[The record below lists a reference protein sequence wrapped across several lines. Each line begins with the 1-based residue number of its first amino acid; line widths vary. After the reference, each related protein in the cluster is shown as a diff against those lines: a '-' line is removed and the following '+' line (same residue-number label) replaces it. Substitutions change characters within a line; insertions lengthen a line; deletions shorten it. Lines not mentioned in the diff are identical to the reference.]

1 MKPGEVQNLTTY
13 SITTTSVS
21 LTWQPPEGNYLAY
34 LVQILG
40 NSTFGRNVTSEFTT
54 VDGLIPG
61 NCYMFQVTVL
71 VGDKKGESAN
81 KTICTRPASVILQD
95 ISKVSNS
102 SIYVSWFLSEGNR
115 SAYLVKVEGDPSQS
129 FIVMSESVII
139 TNLTS
144 RNQYTVKITA
154 LAGENDLRG
163 ISTDI
168 SVLLLQNI
176 SATYISNTSVLLS
189 WEPIIDLNISYK
201 ISVYGSPTSYLT
213 LTNATLFID
222 DLTPGN
228 FYTIQISAFKENMII
243 YGYGGDISLYTRPNA
258 VTNTQYG
265 NVSTN
270 SVELR
275 WLQPVGNFSFY
286 RIEVTGDSKWQNLTT
301 NSESVTIDGLK
312 PGNQYTFRIVPI
324 TGPDVQG
331 DASEITVF
339 TKPGNVQNLI
349 TYSTGTTSVSLSW
362 QPPEGN
368 WWSYLI
374 QILEISNFSRNVVLN
389 YATVDGLTPGNYYT
403 LIVTALV
410 GDRGIKGESANTS
423 TYTKPESVQNL
434 ATYNIS
440 TTSVSLSWQP
450 PEGNHSFYLIHILEN
465 STFNRM
471 VTLNATTIDGFTPGN
486 YYTFIITALVGD
498 SDIKGESINTSTYT
512 KPGVV
517 KNLTTYSITTSSVSL
532 SWVPPDGNASS
543 FLIEVLG
550 NSNLSKNV
558 VCNFT
563 TIDGLT
569 PGNLYI
575 FILSAAVGES
585 NVRGDSV
592 YTSTYTKPERVQSLA
607 MYNISTT
614 SVSLSWQPPEGNH
627 SSYLIQILENS
638 TFNRMVTL
646 NATTIDGL
654 TPGNYYTFI
663 ITVFVKDSGINGES
677 TNTSTYT
684 KPGEVQNLTTYNIS
698 TTSVS
703 LSWQPPEGN
712 CWYYLIQILE
722 NSTFSKTI
730 TLNDTTIDGLTP
742 GNYYTFIVTAFV
754 GDSGMNGESANTSTY
769 TIPGEVKNLT
779 TYNVTTNSVSLS
791 WETPEGNTSSF
802 LIQILGNVNLSKNV
816 ASSFT
821 TIYGL
826 TPGNFYTFIVSVLV
840 GERNVRGES
849 INTTTYTKPGEVQ
862 NLTTYKISTTSV
874 SLSWQPPEG
883 NCWYYLI
890 QILENSTFSK
900 KITLND
906 TTIDGLT
913 PGNYYTFIVTAFVG
927 DSGMNGESANT
938 STYTKPGEV
947 MNLTTYNITTNSVSL
962 SWETPEGNTSSF
974 LIQILGNSNLSKN
987 MTSNF
992 TTIDGLTPGNFY
1004 TFIVSA
1010 LVGESNVR
1018 GESANTSTYTKPGE
1032 VQNLTTYNI
1041 STTSV
1046 SLSWQPPEGI
1056 CWYYLIQILENSTF
1070 SRTITLNDTTIDGL
1084 IPGNYYIFI
1093 VTAFVGD
1100 SGIHGESANTSTY
1113 TIPGE
1118 VKNLTTYNVTINSV
1132 SLSWETPEG
1141 NTSSFL
1147 IQILGNVIL
1156 SKNVASSFTT
1166 IYGLTPGNFYTF
1178 IVSALVGESN
1188 VRGESANTTT
1198 YTKPGE
1204 VQNLTTYNTGTT
1216 SVFLSWQ
1223 PPEGNCWYYLIQ
1235 ILENSTFSKTITLND
1250 TTIDGLTPGNYYT
1263 FIVTAFV
1270 GDSGMNGESANTST
1284 YTKPGEV
1291 MNLTTYNITTNSVSL
1306 SWETPEGNT
1315 SSFLIQILGNSNL
1328 SKNMTSNFTTI
1339 DGLTPG
1345 NFYTFIVSALV
1356 GESNVRGE
1364 SANTSTYTKPGEVQN
1379 LTTYNISTTSVSL
1392 SWQPP
1397 EGICWYYLIQ
1407 ILKNSTFSR
1416 TITLND
1422 TTIDGLIPGNY
1433 YIFIVTAF
1441 VGDSGIHG
1449 ESANTSTYT
1458 IPGEVKNL
1466 TTYNVT
1472 INSVSLS
1479 WETPEGNTSSFL
1491 IQILG
1496 NVNLSKNVASS
1507 FTTIYGLT
1515 PGNFYTFIVSA
1526 LVGKSNVRGESA
1538 NTTTYTKPGEVQNLT
1553 TYNTGTTS
1561 VSLSWQPPEGNCW
1574 YYLIQILENSTFSK
1588 RITLNDTT
1596 IDGLI
1601 PGNYYTFI
1609 VTAFVGDSGM
1619 NGESANTSTYTKPGE
1634 VMNLT
1639 TYNITTNSVSLSW
1652 ETPEGNTSS
1661 FLIQIL
1667 GNSNLSKNMASN
1679 FTTIDGLT
1687 PGNFYTFIVSALV
1700 GESNVR
1706 GESANT
1712 STYTKPGEVQNLT
1725 TYNISTTSVSLSW
1738 QPPEGICWYYLIQ
1751 ILENSTFS
1759 RTITLNDTTIDGL
1772 TPGNYYIFIVT
1783 AFVGDSGIHGESAN
1797 TSTYIIPR
1805 AVMNLTM
1812 YNVTTNSVS
1821 LSWETPEGNTSSFLI
1836 QILGNVNLS
1845 KNVASSFTTIYGL
1858 TPGNFYTFIV
1868 SALVGE
1874 SNVRGESANT
1884 TTYTKPGEVQN
1895 LTTYKISTTSVSLS
1909 WQPPEGN
1916 CWYYL
1921 IQILENSTFS
1931 RTITLN
1937 GTTIDG
1943 LTPGNYYTFIV
1954 TAFAGD
1960 IGIHGESANTSTYT
1974 KPGEVQNLTTYSI
1987 TTTSVS
1993 LIWQPPEGNYLTYL
2007 VQILGNSTFGRNVTS
2022 EFTTV
2027 DGLIP
2032 GNCYMFQVTVL
2043 VGDIKG
2049 ESANKAICTRP
2060 ASVILKDVSKVS
2072 NSSIYVSWLLSEGNR
2087 SAYLVEVVGDPSQ
2100 SFILMSESVIIT
2112 NLTSRN
2118 QYTVKLTAL
2127 AGENDLRGISTD
2139 ISVLLLH
2146 NISATY
2152 ISNTS
2157 VLLSWEPIIDLNISY
2172 KISVYGSPTSYLT
2185 LTNATL
2191 FIDDLTPGNFYTIQ
2205 ISAFKENMI
2214 IYGYGGDISLYTRP
2228 NAVTNTQYGN
2238 VSTNSVE
2245 LRWLQPVGNFS
2256 FYRIEVTGDSKWQ
2269 NLTTNSE
2276 SVTIDGLKPGNQYTF
2291 RIVPITGPDVQGDAS
2306 EITVFTKPG
2315 NVQNLITYSTG
2326 TTSVSLSWQPP
2337 EGNWWSYLIQ
2347 ILEISNFSRNVVLNY
2362 ATVDGL
2368 TPGNYYTLI
2377 VTALV
2382 GDRGIKGES
2391 ANTSTYTKPESVQN
2405 LATYNISTTSVS
2417 LSWQPPE
2424 GNHSFYL
2431 IHILENSTFNRTV
2444 TLNATTIDGLTPGNY
2459 YTFIITVF
2467 LKDSGINGESANTS
2481 TYTKPGEVQN
2491 LTTCN
2496 ISTTS
2501 VSLSWQP
2508 PEGNCWYYLI
2518 QILENST
2525 FSKMVTL
2532 TDTTID
2538 GLTPGNYYTF
2548 IVVAFVGDSG
2558 MNGESANTSTYTKP
2572 GEVMNLTTYNVTI
2585 NSVSLRWETPK
2596 GNTSSFLI
2604 QVLGNSN
2611 FSKNVGSNFT
2621 TIDGL
2626 IPGNYYIFIVS
2637 AAVGESNVK
2646 GESANTFTYTIPSA
2660 IDILIIENVTTN
2672 SVSLSWAIPLGNIS
2686 SYIIQVLGTPS
2697 KELIVDTN
2705 SYIVDQLVPGNYYT
2719 FAVFATAGN
2728 MNGSKAEHSTFT
2740 VPSVIAN
2747 LIKDNV
2753 TTNSVYLC
2761 WSTPLGN
2768 ISSYIIQVLG
2778 TQSKELIVNTNCSL
2792 VDQLI
2797 PGNYYTFMVFARAGN
2812 MNGTKTLNSTF
2823 TVPSV
2828 IESLIIENVTTISV
2842 SLSWAIPLGNISSYI
2857 IQVLGTP
2864 SKELIVNTNSSL
2876 VDQLIPGNYY
2886 TFMVFA
2892 TAGNMNGTKTLNS
2905 TFIVPSVIESLI
2917 IDNVTTS
2924 TVSLSWDT
2932 PLGNVSS
2939 YIIQVLGTPS
2949 KELMVNTNSSLVDQ
2963 LIPGN
2968 YYTFMVFATAG
2979 NMNGTKTQ
2987 IFTYTVPSVIESL
3000 IIDNVTTSTVSLSW
3014 DTPLGNVSSYIIQVL
3029 GTPSKELMVNTNS
3042 SLVDPLIPGN
3052 YYTFMVFAIAGN
3064 MNGTKTLIFT
3074 NTVPSV
3080 ITSLI
3085 IDNITTSSVSLSWD
3099 TPLGNVSSYIIHV
3112 LGTPSKKLMV
3122 NTNSSLVDQLIPGNY
3137 YTFMV
3142 FATAGNMNGTKTRNS
3157 TFSVPSVIA
3166 SLFIDNITTS
3176 SVSLN
3181 WPTPLGNI
3189 SSYIIQV
3196 LGTPSQELIVNT
3208 NSFLVD
3214 QLIPGNYY
3222 TFLIFATA
3230 GNMNGTKT
3238 LNSTFTVP
3246 SAIESLVIDNI
3257 TTSSV
3262 SLIWATPL
3270 GNISSYI
3277 IQVLGTPSQELIV
3290 NTNSSLVDQLIPGN
3304 YYTFMFFATAGSMN
3318 GTKTLNSTFT
3328 IPSAIESLV
3337 IDNIAT
3343 SSVSLSWA
3351 TPLGNISSY
3360 IIQVLG
3366 TPSKELIVN
3375 TNSSLV
3381 DQLIPGNYY
3390 TFMVFA
3396 TAGNMNGTKT
3406 LNSTNTV
3413 PSVIASLIIDNVTT
3427 SSVFVSWPT
3436 PVGNISSYII
3446 QVLGTP
3452 SKELIVNTNS
3462 SLVDQLIPGNYY
3474 TFMVFATAGNMNG
3487 TKTLNSTNTVPSVI
3501 ASLIIDNVTT
3511 SSVFVSWPTPVG
3523 NISSYIIQVLGTPSK
3538 ELMVNTNFSLV
3549 DQLIPGNYYTFKVFD
3564 TVGNMNG
3571 TKIENS
3577 TFTFPSTIASLIIDN
3592 VTTSS
3597 VSLSW
3602 PIPLGNISSYIIQ
3615 VLGTPSKELLVN
3627 TNSSLVDQLIPGNY
3641 YTFMV
3646 FATAGNMNGTNTM
3659 NSTFTV
3665 PSVIASLIIDNVT
3678 TSSVFLSWATP
3689 LGNISSYIIQV
3700 LGTPSKELMVNTNSS
3715 LVDQLI
3721 PGNYY
3726 TFTVFD
3732 TVGNM
3737 NGTKIENS
3745 TFTQPASII
3754 VNNVLKLNETSLTVN
3769 WQLSGGNY
3777 SYFMAEAFINPPQM
3791 FNTTSYFFS
3800 FYSLPIGELHKIM
3813 IFAVAGNGIQGE
3825 KSTVLFLL
3833 SDTLN
3838 YTNVFADSIAL
3849 AWMSP
3854 DDQNVSFIINITGSP
3869 STSWEGSA
3877 NQTVIEGLTPG
3888 NLYTIQL
3895 AAYQGSDMLYGFGSL
3910 LLLHTRPSVVS
3921 NIQVSNVSTYSVDLR
3936 WSPPTGQ
3943 HDYYR
3948 IEVIGYV
3955 FQQMNTTV
3963 ESISIQNLTPGTNY
3977 TFRIWAVVG
3986 DNILGDP
3993 NESSSFT
4000 KPANINILNINRIS
4014 NSSLYVSWHLTE
4026 GSTTSYLVE
4035 VTGDLPQQ
4043 FNVESESINISNL
4056 TTGNQYTVA
4065 ISAVAGS
4072 QQGGKSEFSVLLSD
4086 TLSCTNISTNS
4097 MTLLWDTVSEP
4108 NISYTINVTGSPPWN
4123 WSNSTSEFMLQ
4134 NLIPGNLYIIQLSA
4148 YQENNLLY
4156 GYGGQISVYTRP
4168 EEVKNVTFGNE
4179 TISSIDVAWLPP
4191 IGNYSFYKV
4200 VINEVQNMTNST
4212 TWTFQELT
4220 AGTQYRIQISAVAGE
4235 DVTGSAVLNWQYTR
4249 PDVIQNLSISSLN
4262 TTSVSLSWLKPQG
4275 GKNFYYIKIFGTDMI
4290 ITSATESCTIPGL
4303 TPGSQY
4309 TLLVY
4314 AVAGDIT
4321 GNPVNVTVTTNPSA
4335 IESLIIDNVTTT
4347 SVSLSWPIPLG
4358 NISSYI
4364 IQVVGTPSKEL
4375 IVNTN
4380 SAVVDQLIPGNYYTF
4395 MVFATAGNMNGTK
4408 ILNSTFTDPSAIE
4421 SLIID
4426 NVTTTSVSLSWPIPL
4441 GNISSYIIQVLGT
4454 PSKELIVNTNS
4465 SLVDQLIPGN
4475 YYTFMV
4481 FATAGNMN
4489 GTKILNSTFTA
4500 PSAITSLTIDNIT
4513 TTSVSLSWP
4522 IPLGNI
4528 SSYIIQV
4535 LGTPSNELIVNTN
4548 SSLVDQLIPGNYYT
4562 FMVFATAGNMNG
4574 TKTVNSTF
4582 TVPSAIASLI
4592 IDNVTTTSVSLS
4604 WSTPLGNISS
4614 YIIQVLGT
4622 PSKELIVNT
4631 NSSVVD
4637 QLIPGNDYTFT
4648 VFATAGNMNSTKT
4661 LNSTFT
4667 VPSAITSLT
4676 IDNITTT
4683 SVSLSWPIPL
4693 GNISSYIIQVLG
4705 TPSNELIV
4713 NTNSSLVDQ
4722 LIPGNY
4728 YTFIVFATAG
4738 NMNGTKTVNS
4748 TFTVPSAIASL
4759 IMDNVTTTSVSLSWS
4774 TPLGNISSYIIQVL
4788 GTPSKELIVN
4798 TNSSVVDQ
4806 LIPGNDY
4813 TFTVFATA
4821 GNMNSTKTLN
4831 STFTDPSAIE
4841 SLTIDNVTTASVS
4854 LSWAIPLGNISSY
4867 IIQVL
4872 GTPSKELIVN
4882 TNSAVVDQ
4890 LIPGNYYTFMVFATA
4905 GNLNGTKTLI
4915 STFTAPSAIT
4925 SLTIDNITTSS
4936 VSLSWPIPLGN
4947 ISSYIIQVLG
4957 TPSNE
4962 LIVNTNS
4969 SLVNQLIPG
4978 NYYTFIVFTT
4988 AGNMNGTKTV
4998 NSTFTV
5004 PSAIASLIIDNVTTT
5019 SVSLSWSTPLG
5030 NISSYIIQVLG
5041 TPSKELIVN
5050 TNSSVVDQLI
5060 PGNYYTF
5067 MVFATAGNL
5076 NGTKTLISPFTAPS
5090 VITSLTI
5097 DNITTS
5103 SVSLS
5108 WPIPLGNISS
5118 YIIQVLGTPSNEL
5131 IVNTNSSLVD
5141 QLIPGNYYT
5150 FIVFATAGNMNGTKT
5165 VNSTFT
5171 VPSAIASLII
5181 DNVTTTS
5188 VSLSWSSPIGN
5199 ISSYIIQV
5207 LGTPS
5212 KELIVNTNS
5221 SVVDQLIPG
5230 NYYTFTVFA
5239 TAGNMNS
5246 TKTLNSTF
5254 TVPSAI
5260 ASLIIDNVTTTSVSL
5275 SWSTPLGN
5283 VSSYIIQ
5290 VLGTPSKELIVNTNS
5305 SVVDQLIPGNYYT
5318 FTVFATAG
5326 NMNSTK
5332 TLNSTFTDPSAITS
5346 LIIDNITTTLVSLSW
5361 PIPLGNIS
5369 SYIIQVLGTPS
5380 KELIVNTNSA
5390 VVDQL
5395 IPGNYYTFMV
5405 FATAGN
5411 LNGTKTL
5418 NSTFTAPSA
5427 ITSLTIDN
5435 ITTTSVSLSWPIP
5448 LGNISSYIIQV
5459 LGTPSNELI
5468 VNTNSSLVDQL
5479 IPGNYYTFM
5488 VFATAGNMNGT
5499 KTVNSTF
5506 TVPSAIASLIIDN
5519 VTTTSVSLSWSTPIG
5534 NISSYIIQVLGTPS
5548 KELIVNT
5555 NSSVVDQLIP
5565 GNYYTF
5571 TVFATAGNMN
5581 STKTL
5586 NSTFTDPSAI
5596 ESLII
5601 DNVTTTSVSLSWP
5614 IPLGNISSY
5623 IIQVSGTP
5631 SKELIVNTNS
5641 AVVDQLIPG
5650 NYYTFMVF
5658 ATDGN
5663 LNGTKTLNSTF
5674 TVPSAITSLNIDNIT
5689 TTSVSLSWAIP
5700 LGNISSYIIQ
5710 VLGTP
5715 SKELIANRNS
5725 SLVDQLIPE
5734 NYYTFLVFATAGNMN
5749 GTKTMNSTFTVPSA
5763 IASLIIDN
5771 VTTSSVSLSWPV
5783 PLGNISSYIIQVL
5796 GTPSKELIANTNS
5809 SFVDQ
5814 LIPGNYY
5821 TFMVFATAGSMNGMK
5836 TLNSTF
5842 IVPSLITSLII
5853 DNVTTNS
5860 VSLSWPIPLGNI
5872 SSYIIQ
5878 VLGIPSKEFMV
5889 YTNSSL
5895 VDQLVP
5901 GNYYTFQVFGTAG
5914 SMNGTKILN
5923 STFTVPPLITSL
5935 IIDNVTTNSVSLSW
5949 TTPLGNIS
5957 SYIIQV
5963 LGTPSKELVVN
5974 TNSSLVDQLIPGNYY
5989 TFMVFATNGNING
6002 TKAPNS
6008 TFTVPSVIPNL
6019 TIDNVTTNSVS
6030 LSWATPLGNVSSYII
6045 QVLGTPSKELIVNTN
6060 SSLVDQLIPGNY
6072 YTFMVFATNGNM
6084 NSTKTQNSTSTVL
6097 PLIANLI
6104 MGNVATDSVSLS
6116 WPIPLGNISSFI
6128 IQVLGTPSKELIVN
6142 TNSLVVDHL
6151 IPGNYYTFVA
6161 FATNGNMSGTK
6172 TLNATFTVLPVI
6184 ASLILDNVTT
6194 NSVSLSWATPL
6205 GNVSSYIIQVL
6216 GTPSKELIVN
6226 TNSSLVDQLIPG
6238 NYYTFMVSATNGN
6251 INGTKTSN
6259 STFTVLPVIASLIIN
6274 NITTNSVS
6282 LSWATPLGNISSYII
6297 QVLGTPSKE
6306 LIVNTNSS
6314 LVDQLIPGNYYT
6326 FMMFAT
6332 NGKVNGTKTSISAS
6346 TVLPAIASLI
6356 INNITTNSVSL
6367 SWASPLGN
6375 ISSYIIQVLGTPPK
6389 ELLVNTNSSL
6399 VDQLIPGNY
6408 YTFMVFATNGNINST
6423 KTSISAST
6431 VLPVIAS
6438 LILDNITTS
6447 SVSLNWAT
6455 PLGNIS
6461 SYIIQVLGTPSKE
6474 LIVNRTS
6481 FFVDQLIPGNY
6492 YTFMV
6497 FVTNG
6502 NMNGTKTQ
6510 NSTFTVPS
6518 VIASLIIYNVT
6529 TSSVSL
6535 SWPIPF
6541 GNISSY
6547 IIQVL
6552 GTPSKELMVNTNSS
6566 LVDQL
6571 IPGNYYTF
6579 MVFATAGN
6587 MNGTKTLNSSY
6598 IYPLAISSL
6607 IVYNVTTTSVSLRW
6621 PIPLG
6626 NISSYIIQVLEIPSK
6641 ELIVN
6646 TNSSLVDQLVP
6657 GNKYTFT
6664 VFATVGNKNGT
6675 KIENSTFTE
6684 PGIINILNTDKI
6696 SNNSLYVSW
6705 HLTEGN
6711 ATSYL
6716 VEVIGDLPQ
6725 KFYVQSESVNIS
6737 NLTTGNQYT
6746 VAISAVAGSEQGSK
6760 YEFSVM
6766 LSDTLSCTNI
6776 STNSMTLLWDTLLE
6790 PNISYT
6796 INVIGSP
6803 PWNWSNSTNEI
6814 VLGNLIPGNLYI
6826 IQLSAYQGNT
6836 VLHGYGGQITVYT
6849 IPPVIAN
6856 LIIDNVTTNSMSV
6869 SWAIPLGNFSSYIIQ
6884 VLGTPSKEL
6893 IMHTNSSLVDQL
6905 IPGNYYTFMV
6915 FSTNGNMNGTKTQ
6928 ISTFTVPSAVTS
6940 LSIDNVSTT
6949 SVFLSWPIPFGNVSS
6964 YIIQVS
6970 GTSSKELPPVYTNSL
6985 VVDQLIPGN
6994 YYTFTVFAIVG
7005 SMNSTKTIN
7014 STLTVPSAITSLFI
7028 DNVTS
7033 TSVSLSWPIPLGN
7046 ISSYIIQVSGTPSRE
7061 LPPVYTNSSVV
7072 DQLIPGNYY
7081 TFIVF
7086 AVVGNM
7092 NGTKTMNS
7100 TSTVPLGIASLSI
7113 YNVTTT
7119 SVSLNWPI
7127 PLRNISSYII
7137 QVLGIPSKELP
7148 VNTNSLVVDQLIPG
7162 NYYTFV
7168 VFATA
7173 GNMNGTKSVNST
7185 STVPSVI
7192 ANLIIDN
7199 ITTTSVSLSWP
7210 TPLGNISSYIIQV
7223 SGIPSKELLPVY
7235 SNSSIVDQLIPGNY
7249 YTFTVFATAGNMNGT
7264 KTENSIT
7271 TVPSAVANL
7280 NIDNVTTTSVSLS
7293 WPTPS
7298 GNISSYIIQVVG
7310 TPSKKFLVNTNSLV
7324 VDQLIPGNYYTFM
7337 VFATTGNMNGTK
7349 TVNSTSTVPSAIT
7362 SLIIENV
7369 TTTSMSLSWPIPLG
7383 NISSYIIQ
7391 VSGTPSKEL
7400 PPVYTNSLVVDQLIP
7415 GNYYT
7420 FTVFATAGSMN
7431 GTTTVNSRS
7440 TVPSAIA
7447 SLIIYNVATTSVS
7460 LSWSSSLGN
7469 ISSYIIQVLGTPS
7482 KELIVNTNSLVV
7494 DQLIPGNF
7502 YTFTVF
7508 VKTGNMNGTK
7518 TVNSTSTVPSAIASL
7533 IIYNVTTTSVSL
7545 SWAIPFGNISSYI
7558 IQVLGSPTKEL
7569 TVNTNLFVVPQLTPG
7584 NYYTFVVFATAGN
7597 MNGTK
7602 TMNFTSTVPSAI
7614 TSLIIDNIT
7623 TTSVSL
7629 SWPTPSGNISSYIIQ
7644 VSGNSSNELIVNTN
7658 SSLVNQLIPGN
7669 YYTFTVFA
7677 TAGNMN
7683 GTKTVNDITTD
7694 SNSLFLSMTYSTID
7708 SNIQDKIIQQV
7719 QEFLSKTYPG
7729 QRITVTLKQM
7739 RKIS

>member
-1 MKPGEVQNLTTY
+1 
-13 SITTTSVS
+13 
-21 LTWQPPEGNYLAY
+21 
-34 LVQILG
+34 
-40 NSTFGRNVTSEFTT
+40 
-54 VDGLIPG
+54 
-61 NCYMFQVTVL
+61 
-71 VGDKKGESAN
+71 
-81 KTICTRPASVILQD
+81 
-95 ISKVSNS
+95 
-102 SIYVSWFLSEGNR
+102 
-115 SAYLVKVEGDPSQS
+115 
-129 FIVMSESVII
+129 
-139 TNLTS
+139 
-144 RNQYTVKITA
+144 
-154 LAGENDLRG
+154 
-163 ISTDI
+163 
-168 SVLLLQNI
+168 
-176 SATYISNTSVLLS
+176 
-189 WEPIIDLNISYK
+189 
-201 ISVYGSPTSYLT
+201 
-213 LTNATLFID
+213 
-222 DLTPGN
+222 
-228 FYTIQISAFKENMII
+228 
-243 YGYGGDISLYTRPNA
+243 
-258 VTNTQYG
+258 
-265 NVSTN
+265 
-270 SVELR
+270 
-275 WLQPVGNFSFY
+275 
-286 RIEVTGDSKWQNLTT
+286 
-301 NSESVTIDGLK
+301 
-312 PGNQYTFRIVPI
+312 
-324 TGPDVQG
+324 
-331 DASEITVF
+331 
-339 TKPGNVQNLI
+339 
-349 TYSTGTTSVSLSW
+349 
-362 QPPEGN
+362 
-368 WWSYLI
+368 
-374 QILEISNFSRNVVLN
+374 
-389 YATVDGLTPGNYYT
+389 
-403 LIVTALV
+403 
-410 GDRGIKGESANTS
+410 
-423 TYTKPESVQNL
+423 
-434 ATYNIS
+434 
-440 TTSVSLSWQP
+440 
-450 PEGNHSFYLIHILEN
+450 
-465 STFNRM
+465 
-471 VTLNATTIDGFTPGN
+471 
-486 YYTFIITALVGD
+486 
-498 SDIKGESINTSTYT
+498 
-512 KPGVV
+512 
-517 KNLTTYSITTSSVSL
+517 
-532 SWVPPDGNASS
+532 
-543 FLIEVLG
+543 
-550 NSNLSKNV
+550 
-558 VCNFT
+558 
-563 TIDGLT
+563 
-569 PGNLYI
+569 
-575 FILSAAVGES
+575 
-585 NVRGDSV
+585 
-592 YTSTYTKPERVQSLA
+592 
-607 MYNISTT
+607 
-614 SVSLSWQPPEGNH
+614 
-627 SSYLIQILENS
+627 
-638 TFNRMVTL
+638 
-646 NATTIDGL
+646 
-654 TPGNYYTFI
+654 
-663 ITVFVKDSGINGES
+663 
-677 TNTSTYT
+677 
-684 KPGEVQNLTTYNIS
+684 
-698 TTSVS
+698 
-703 LSWQPPEGN
+703 
-712 CWYYLIQILE
+712 
-722 NSTFSKTI
+722 
-730 TLNDTTIDGLTP
+730 
-742 GNYYTFIVTAFV
+742 
-754 GDSGMNGESANTSTY
+754 
-769 TIPGEVKNLT
+769 
-779 TYNVTTNSVSLS
+779 
-791 WETPEGNTSSF
+791 
-802 LIQILGNVNLSKNV
+802 
-816 ASSFT
+816 
-821 TIYGL
+821 
-826 TPGNFYTFIVSVLV
+826 
-840 GERNVRGES
+840 
-849 INTTTYTKPGEVQ
+849 
-862 NLTTYKISTTSV
+862 
-874 SLSWQPPEG
+874 
-883 NCWYYLI
+883 
-890 QILENSTFSK
+890 
-900 KITLND
+900 
-906 TTIDGLT
+906 
-913 PGNYYTFIVTAFVG
+913 
-927 DSGMNGESANT
+927 
-938 STYTKPGEV
+938 
-947 MNLTTYNITTNSVSL
+947 
-962 SWETPEGNTSSF
+962 
-974 LIQILGNSNLSKN
+974 
-987 MTSNF
+987 
-992 TTIDGLTPGNFY
+992 
-1004 TFIVSA
+1004 
-1010 LVGESNVR
+1010 
-1018 GESANTSTYTKPGE
+1018 
-1032 VQNLTTYNI
+1032 
-1041 STTSV
+1041 
-1046 SLSWQPPEGI
+1046 
-1056 CWYYLIQILENSTF
+1056 
-1070 SRTITLNDTTIDGL
+1070 
-1084 IPGNYYIFI
+1084 
-1093 VTAFVGD
+1093 
-1100 SGIHGESANTSTY
+1100 
-1113 TIPGE
+1113 
-1118 VKNLTTYNVTINSV
+1118 
-1132 SLSWETPEG
+1132 
-1141 NTSSFL
+1141 
-1147 IQILGNVIL
+1147 
-1156 SKNVASSFTT
+1156 
-1166 IYGLTPGNFYTF
+1166 
-1178 IVSALVGESN
+1178 
-1188 VRGESANTTT
+1188 
-1198 YTKPGE
+1198 
-1204 VQNLTTYNTGTT
+1204 
-1216 SVFLSWQ
+1216 
-1223 PPEGNCWYYLIQ
+1223 
-1235 ILENSTFSKTITLND
+1235 
-1250 TTIDGLTPGNYYT
+1250 
-1263 FIVTAFV
+1263 
-1270 GDSGMNGESANTST
+1270 
-1284 YTKPGEV
+1284 
-1291 MNLTTYNITTNSVSL
+1291 
-1306 SWETPEGNT
+1306 
-1315 SSFLIQILGNSNL
+1315 
-1328 SKNMTSNFTTI
+1328 
-1339 DGLTPG
+1339 
-1345 NFYTFIVSALV
+1345 
-1356 GESNVRGE
+1356 
-1364 SANTSTYTKPGEVQN
+1364 
-1379 LTTYNISTTSVSL
+1379 
-1392 SWQPP
+1392 
-1397 EGICWYYLIQ
+1397 
-1407 ILKNSTFSR
+1407 
-1416 TITLND
+1416 
-1422 TTIDGLIPGNY
+1422 
-1433 YIFIVTAF
+1433 
-1441 VGDSGIHG
+1441 
-1449 ESANTSTYT
+1449 
-1458 IPGEVKNL
+1458 
-1466 TTYNVT
+1466 
-1472 INSVSLS
+1472 
-1479 WETPEGNTSSFL
+1479 
-1491 IQILG
+1491 
-1496 NVNLSKNVASS
+1496 
-1507 FTTIYGLT
+1507 
-1515 PGNFYTFIVSA
+1515 
-1526 LVGKSNVRGESA
+1526 
-1538 NTTTYTKPGEVQNLT
+1538 
-1553 TYNTGTTS
+1553 
-1561 VSLSWQPPEGNCW
+1561 
-1574 YYLIQILENSTFSK
+1574 
-1588 RITLNDTT
+1588 
-1596 IDGLI
+1596 
-1601 PGNYYTFI
+1601 
-1609 VTAFVGDSGM
+1609 
-1619 NGESANTSTYTKPGE
+1619 
-1634 VMNLT
+1634 
-1639 TYNITTNSVSLSW
+1639 
-1652 ETPEGNTSS
+1652 
-1661 FLIQIL
+1661 
-1667 GNSNLSKNMASN
+1667 
-1679 FTTIDGLT
+1679 
-1687 PGNFYTFIVSALV
+1687 
-1700 GESNVR
+1700 
-1706 GESANT
+1706 
-1712 STYTKPGEVQNLT
+1712 
-1725 TYNISTTSVSLSW
+1725 
-1738 QPPEGICWYYLIQ
+1738 
-1751 ILENSTFS
+1751 
-1759 RTITLNDTTIDGL
+1759 
-1772 TPGNYYIFIVT
+1772 
-1783 AFVGDSGIHGESAN
+1783 
-1797 TSTYIIPR
+1797 
-1805 AVMNLTM
+1805 
-1812 YNVTTNSVS
+1812 
-1821 LSWETPEGNTSSFLI
+1821 
-1836 QILGNVNLS
+1836 
-1845 KNVASSFTTIYGL
+1845 
-1858 TPGNFYTFIV
+1858 
-1868 SALVGE
+1868 
-1874 SNVRGESANT
+1874 
-1884 TTYTKPGEVQN
+1884 
-1895 LTTYKISTTSVSLS
+1895 
-1909 WQPPEGN
+1909 
-1916 CWYYL
+1916 
-1921 IQILENSTFS
+1921 
-1931 RTITLN
+1931 
-1937 GTTIDG
+1937 
-1943 LTPGNYYTFIV
+1943 
-1954 TAFAGD
+1954 
-1960 IGIHGESANTSTYT
+1960 
-1974 KPGEVQNLTTYSI
+1974 
-1987 TTTSVS
+1987 
-1993 LIWQPPEGNYLTYL
+1993 
-2007 VQILGNSTFGRNVTS
+2007 
-2022 EFTTV
+2022 
-2027 DGLIP
+2027 
-2032 GNCYMFQVTVL
+2032 
-2043 VGDIKG
+2043 
-2049 ESANKAICTRP
+2049 
-2060 ASVILKDVSKVS
+2060 
-2072 NSSIYVSWLLSEGNR
+2072 
-2087 SAYLVEVVGDPSQ
+2087 
-2100 SFILMSESVIIT
+2100 
-2112 NLTSRN
+2112 
-2118 QYTVKLTAL
+2118 
-2127 AGENDLRGISTD
+2127 
-2139 ISVLLLH
+2139 
-2146 NISATY
+2146 
-2152 ISNTS
+2152 
-2157 VLLSWEPIIDLNISY
+2157 
-2172 KISVYGSPTSYLT
+2172 
-2185 LTNATL
+2185 
-2191 FIDDLTPGNFYTIQ
+2191 
-2205 ISAFKENMI
+2205 
-2214 IYGYGGDISLYTRP
+2214 
-2228 NAVTNTQYGN
+2228 
-2238 VSTNSVE
+2238 
-2245 LRWLQPVGNFS
+2245 
-2256 FYRIEVTGDSKWQ
+2256 
-2269 NLTTNSE
+2269 
-2276 SVTIDGLKPGNQYTF
+2276 
-2291 RIVPITGPDVQGDAS
+2291 
-2306 EITVFTKPG
+2306 
-2315 NVQNLITYSTG
+2315 
-2326 TTSVSLSWQPP
+2326 
-2337 EGNWWSYLIQ
+2337 
-2347 ILEISNFSRNVVLNY
+2347 
-2362 ATVDGL
+2362 
-2368 TPGNYYTLI
+2368 
-2377 VTALV
+2377 
-2382 GDRGIKGES
+2382 
-2391 ANTSTYTKPESVQN
+2391 
-2405 LATYNISTTSVS
+2405 
-2417 LSWQPPE
+2417 
-2424 GNHSFYL
+2424 
-2431 IHILENSTFNRTV
+2431 
-2444 TLNATTIDGLTPGNY
+2444 
-2459 YTFIITVF
+2459 
-2467 LKDSGINGESANTS
+2467 
-2481 TYTKPGEVQN
+2481 
-2491 LTTCN
+2491 
-2496 ISTTS
+2496 
-2501 VSLSWQP
+2501 
-2508 PEGNCWYYLI
+2508 
-2518 QILENST
+2518 
-2525 FSKMVTL
+2525 
-2532 TDTTID
+2532 
-2538 GLTPGNYYTF
+2538 
-2548 IVVAFVGDSG
+2548 
-2558 MNGESANTSTYTKP
+2558 
-2572 GEVMNLTTYNVTI
+2572 
-2585 NSVSLRWETPK
+2585 
-2596 GNTSSFLI
+2596 
-2604 QVLGNSN
+2604 
-2611 FSKNVGSNFT
+2611 
-2621 TIDGL
+2621 
-2626 IPGNYYIFIVS
+2626 
-2637 AAVGESNVK
+2637 
-2646 GESANTFTYTIPSA
+2646 
-2660 IDILIIENVTTN
+2660 
-2672 SVSLSWAIPLGNIS
+2672 
-2686 SYIIQVLGTPS
+2686 
-2697 KELIVDTN
+2697 
-2705 SYIVDQLVPGNYYT
+2705 
-2719 FAVFATAGN
+2719 

-4408 ILNSTFTDPSAIE
+4408 ILNSTFT
-4421 SLIID
+4421 
-4426 NVTTTSVSLSWPIPL
+4426 
-4441 GNISSYIIQVLGT
+4441 
-4454 PSKELIVNTNS
+4454 
-4465 SLVDQLIPGN
+4465 
-4475 YYTFMV
+4475 
-4481 FATAGNMN
+4481 
-4489 GTKILNSTFTA
+4489 A

-4661 LNSTFT
+4661 L
-4667 VPSAITSLT
+4667 
-4676 IDNITTT
+4676 
-4683 SVSLSWPIPL
+4683 
-4693 GNISSYIIQVLG
+4693 
-4705 TPSNELIV
+4705 
-4713 NTNSSLVDQ
+4713 
-4722 LIPGNY
+4722 
-4728 YTFIVFATAG
+4728 
-4738 NMNGTKTVNS
+4738 NS

-5254 TVPSAI
+5254 TAI

-5418 NSTFTAPSA
+5418 
-5427 ITSLTIDN
+5427 
-5435 ITTTSVSLSWPIP
+5435 
-5448 LGNISSYIIQV
+5448 
-5459 LGTPSNELI
+5459 
-5468 VNTNSSLVDQL
+5468 
-5479 IPGNYYTFM
+5479 
-5488 VFATAGNMNGT
+5488 
-5499 KTVNSTF
+5499 
-5506 TVPSAIASLIIDN
+5506 
-5519 VTTTSVSLSWSTPIG
+5519 
-5534 NISSYIIQVLGTPS
+5534 
-5548 KELIVNT
+5548 
-5555 NSSVVDQLIP
+5555 
-5565 GNYYTF
+5565 
-5571 TVFATAGNMN
+5571 
-5581 STKTL
+5581 
-5586 NSTFTDPSAI
+5586 
-5596 ESLII
+5596 
-5601 DNVTTTSVSLSWP
+5601 
-5614 IPLGNISSY
+5614 
-5623 IIQVSGTP
+5623 
-5631 SKELIVNTNS
+5631 
-5641 AVVDQLIPG
+5641 
-5650 NYYTFMVF
+5650 
-5658 ATDGN
+5658 
-5663 LNGTKTLNSTF
+5663 
-5674 TVPSAITSLNIDNIT
+5674 
-5689 TTSVSLSWAIP
+5689 
-5700 LGNISSYIIQ
+5700 
-5710 VLGTP
+5710 
-5715 SKELIANRNS
+5715 
-5725 SLVDQLIPE
+5725 
-5734 NYYTFLVFATAGNMN
+5734 
-5749 GTKTMNSTFTVPSA
+5749 
-5763 IASLIIDN
+5763 
-5771 VTTSSVSLSWPV
+5771 
-5783 PLGNISSYIIQVL
+5783 
-5796 GTPSKELIANTNS
+5796 
-5809 SFVDQ
+5809 
-5814 LIPGNYY
+5814 
-5821 TFMVFATAGSMNGMK
+5821 
-5836 TLNSTF
+5836 
-5842 IVPSLITSLII
+5842 
-5853 DNVTTNS
+5853 
-5860 VSLSWPIPLGNI
+5860 
-5872 SSYIIQ
+5872 
-5878 VLGIPSKEFMV
+5878 
-5889 YTNSSL
+5889 
-5895 VDQLVP
+5895 
-5901 GNYYTFQVFGTAG
+5901 
-5914 SMNGTKILN
+5914 
-5923 STFTVPPLITSL
+5923 
-5935 IIDNVTTNSVSLSW
+5935 
-5949 TTPLGNIS
+5949 
-5957 SYIIQV
+5957 
-5963 LGTPSKELVVN
+5963 
-5974 TNSSLVDQLIPGNYY
+5974 
-5989 TFMVFATNGNING
+5989 
-6002 TKAPNS
+6002 NS

-7185 STVPSVI
+7185 STVPS
-7192 ANLIIDN
+7192 
-7199 ITTTSVSLSWP
+7199 
-7210 TPLGNISSYIIQV
+7210 
-7223 SGIPSKELLPVY
+7223 
-7235 SNSSIVDQLIPGNY
+7235 
-7249 YTFTVFATAGNMNGT
+7249 
-7264 KTENSIT
+7264 
-7271 TVPSAVANL
+7271 
-7280 NIDNVTTTSVSLS
+7280 
-7293 WPTPS
+7293 
-7298 GNISSYIIQVVG
+7298 
-7310 TPSKKFLVNTNSLV
+7310 
-7324 VDQLIPGNYYTFM
+7324 
-7337 VFATTGNMNGTK
+7337 
-7349 TVNSTSTVPSAIT
+7349 AIT

-7683 GTKTVNDITTD
+7683 GTKTVNDITT
-7694 SNSLFLSMTYSTID
+7694 
-7708 SNIQDKIIQQV
+7708 
-7719 QEFLSKTYPG
+7719 
-7729 QRITVTLKQM
+7729 
-7739 RKIS
+7739 